1 MTDEPWFHKDFLAFL
16 VGIYQITKPKKK
28 LIKEPKSLDLC
39 TGQGSLIIIK

>member
-16 VGIYQITKPKKK
+16 VGIYQITKPKK